1 MIIKILS
8 HQNFFSEKKLIFK
21 NAAFNLLVEFIWK
34 NTYTKSTAKP
44 INGLLVHLLKK
55 IGWRLRLHG
64 LSFLSDEK
72 ISSIALKNDQ
82 MNTNLIL
89 GNFRLLNMV

>member
-21 NAAFNLLVEFIWK
+21 NAAFNLLVKFK
-34 NTYTKSTAKP
+34 NTYTKSTGKP

-55 IGWRLRLHG
+55 IG
-64 LSFLSDEK
+64 
-72 ISSIALKNDQ
+72 
-82 MNTNLIL
+82 
-89 GNFRLLNMV
+89 